1 MGWDCF
7 GETISH
13 LIVLKL
19 TAKAIH
25 NKSHK
30 RRYLRDAK
38 GVRMKV
44 PPVLGRLARPSAMI
58 GTVAIGALALM
69 SCATM
74 QTEDAQTALSRA
86 DRAMGGAGVK
96 TIRYAGS
103 GTGTTFGQ
111 AFQPNMTWPKIV
123 YSSFSRVHDYDNG
136 AFREDAAR
144 SRAEPTGG
152 GGVPLMGAGE
162 QRTTVL
168 MRDNLAWNLAG
179 PAPVAAPVAI
189 HARVHDL
196 WTSPHGVIKAA
207 LKNKASSH
215 SHNDGGRAL
224 TAISFEQAGYF
235 KATAMINAEGLV
247 ERVESMLPHPVLGDT
262 VVTTQYSDYKDF
274 NGVKFPMRIR
284 QSMARSE
291 VLDLTVNEVEVN
303 AVANIEVPALVKTAA
318 ERVTAEKVT
327 DGVWLMGGGSHN
339 SVAIE
344 MGDHMMVVEA
354 PLYDGRTQAMLGEV
368 KKLNSAK
375 PIRFLV
381 NSHHHF
387 DHSGGLRSAASEGIE
402 LVTSAQAKPF
412 FERVMAN
419 PNRISPDALEKS
431 GRRAVISAVD
441 GKRVFT
447 DGKRVAEAY
456 FIEGGV
462 HAQGFMMVYLPAE
475 KLLIQADAYTPGPP
489 NSAPPARVNDNHV
502 NLVQNIERL
511 KLNVERI
518 IPLHG
523 RVVPITELYAGI
535 GRTKP

>member
-1 MGWDCF
+1 
-7 GETISH
+7 
-13 LIVLKL
+13 
-19 TAKAIH
+19 
-25 NKSHK
+25 
-30 RRYLRDAK
+30 
-38 GVRMKV
+38 
-44 PPVLGRLARPSAMI
+44 
-58 GTVAIGALALM
+58 
-69 SCATM
+69 
-74 QTEDAQTALSRA
+74 
-86 DRAMGGAGVK
+86 
-96 TIRYAGS
+96 
-103 GTGTTFGQ
+103 
-111 AFQPNMTWPKIV
+111 
-123 YSSFSRVHDYDNG
+123 
-136 AFREDAAR
+136 
-144 SRAEPTGG
+144 
-152 GGVPLMGAGE
+152 MGAGE

-189 HARVHDL
+189 HARIHDL

-291 VLDLTVNEVEVN
+291 VLDLAVSEVEVN
-303 AVANIEVPALVKTAA
+303 AAANIEVPALVKTAA

-419 PNRISPDALEKS
+419 PNRINPDALEKS
-431 GRRAVISAVD
+431 GKKAVITGVN

-447 DGKRVAEAY
+447 DGERVVEVY
-456 FIEGGV
+456 YIEGSL
-462 HAQGFMMVYLPAE
+462 HAQGFLMVYLPRE
-475 KLLIQADAYTPGPP
+475 KILVEADAYTPGPP
-489 NSAPPARVNDNHV
+489 NAPPPARASELHL
-502 NLVQNIERL
+502 NLVQNMERL
-511 KLNVERI
+511 KLQVEQI
-518 IPLHG
+518 LPLHG
-523 RVVPITELYAGI
+523 RMVAVTELYRAVG
-535 GRTKP
+535 K